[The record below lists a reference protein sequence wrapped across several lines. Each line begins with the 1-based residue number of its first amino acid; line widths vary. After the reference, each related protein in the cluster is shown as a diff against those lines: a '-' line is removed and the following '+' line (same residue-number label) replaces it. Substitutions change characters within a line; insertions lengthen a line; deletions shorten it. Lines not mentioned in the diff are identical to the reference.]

1 MTFTKEDLRTFLIG
15 LVAALGVTLGEML
28 ITVEAQTD
36 LGVWGRALLVGLLA
50 AAGRYILTELARRG
64 LR

>member
-15 LVAALGVTLGEML
+15 LIAALGVTLGEML

-36 LGVWGRALLVGLLA
+36 LGVWGRGLLVGLLA
-50 AAGRYILTELARRG
+50 AAGRYILTEFARRG